1 VPEPGQALTV
11 CLILEGS
18 YPFVTGGVS
27 AWVQELILGLPDV
40 RFALHTISPKKDQTV
55 RYPIPPNVGAHTDV
69 VISDHP
75 HSRTRPRGGA
85 GALVGPIRDLHASLA
100 AGSVPDLAPL
110 FDRMPPGY
118 FPSEDAVKSDA
129 LWNML
134 IAANQRHNP
143 VYAFSDYFWS
153 WWSSHAMAFQTV
165 GTELPEVDVYH
176 AISTGYAGLAG
187 VAAKL
192 RTGKALLL
200 TEHGL
205 YHKERAMEIKRA
217 QFVRGYQRD
226 MWISMFDNLSRI
238 CYRAADVVISLFE
251 YNRRRQI
258 ELGVDADKAIVI
270 PNGIDIPRFS
280 AVVRAR
286 REGFHVGLV
295 GRVVP
300 IKDIKTFILMA
311 KAAADALP
319 DAHFWCIGPT
329 DEDPA
334 YYQECQAIV
343 ESFRLAERFTFTGKM
358 DVRQAYAYLD
368 VLVLTSIREAQPLV
382 ILEAYA
388 AGVPV
393 VSTSVGNVPEL
404 LDYDERFLAA
414 SKDAPKLARAVRYV
428 HDHPAEIQELVV
440 KNRQKVIRFYDKAEV
455 FSRYAELYARLAGR
469 SG

>member
-1 VPEPGQALTV
+1 VVVVARHGVP
-11 CLILEGS
+11 
-18 YPFVTGGVS
+18 
-27 AWVQELILGLPDV
+27 
-40 RFALHTISPKKDQTV
+40 
-55 RYPIPPNVGAHTDV
+55 
-69 VISDHP
+69 DHR
-75 HSRTRPRGGA
+75 HG
-85 GALVGPIRDLHASLA
+85 A
-100 AGSVPDLAPL
+100 AG
-110 FDRMPPGY
+110 
-118 FPSEDAVKSDA
+118 
-129 LWNML
+129 
-134 IAANQRHNP
+134 
-143 VYAFSDYFWS
+143 
-153 WWSSHAMAFQTV
+153 
-165 GTELPEVDVYH
+165 
-176 AISTGYAGLAG
+176 GYAGLAG
-187 VAAKL
+187 VAAKQ
-192 RTGKALLL
+192 RTGRALLL

-226 MWISMFDNLSRI
+226 MWISMFDNMSRI

-334 YYQECQAIV
+334 YYKECQAIV

-358 DVRQAYAYLD
+358 DVREAYAYLD

-393 VSTSVGNVPEL
+393 ISTSVGNVPEL

-414 SKDAPKLARAVRYV
+414 SKDAPKLARAARYV
-428 HDHPAEIQELVV
+428 HDHPAEMEELIV
-440 KNRQKVIRFYDKAEV
+440 KNRQKVIRFYDKAGV
-455 FSRYAELYARLAGR
+455 FARYAELYARLAGR